1 MESTNNYS
9 LLKQI
14 EKIETTVRELNK
26 EKEKIQ
32 RECKHQEKSYIDFDE
47 KKNIKKYCSMCKKA
61 LGYATEKEG
70 DYFLMPKG
78 KTNT

>member
-1 MESTNNYS
+1 MGSTNDSNI
-9 LLKQI
+9 LKHVNEI
-14 EKIETTVRELNK
+14 ESKVGKLKK

-32 RECKHQEKSYIDFDE
+32 QECKHQEGSYIDFDE
-47 KKNIKKYCSMCKKA
+47 KKNIKKYCSVCMKP
-61 LGYATEKEG
+61 LGYATKKQG